1 MTSSKKGDFSA
12 IEQINAGH
20 VTTGFDCGSEELN
33 RYLQK
38 HALQNTR
45 ADGAVSRVTTRNG
58 IVAGYYSLAAGAVEH
73 AGATARVRKGLA
85 RHPIPLVIL
94 ARLAV
99 DKTAQGQGLGE
110 ALLKD
115 ALVRTAK
122 AADLIGV
129 RALIAHAKD
138 ESAKAFYE
146 RFDFEESPTDPLHM
160 FLLMKDIRLAL
171 E

>member
-1 MTSSKKGDFSA
+1 VTTTPKGDFGSV
-12 IEQINAGH
+12 ETINAAH
-20 VTTGFDCGSEELN
+20 STAGFDCGHEDLN
-33 RYLQK
+33 RYLHK

-45 ADGAVSRVTTRNG
+45 ADGAVTRVTARG
-58 IVAGYYSLAAGAVEH
+58 DRVVGYYSLAAGAAEH
-73 AGATARVRKGLA
+73 EEAPARVKKGLA

-99 DKTAQGQGLGE
+99 DRSAQRIGLGE

-115 ALVRTAK
+115 ALVRVAA

-138 ESAKAFYE
+138 ERARAFYE
-146 RFDFEESPTDPLHM
+146 RFDFEPSPTDPLHM
-160 FLLMKDIRLAL
+160 FLLMKDIRAAL
-171 E
+171 P

>member
-1 MTSSKKGDFSA
+1 MTSKTKGDFSP
-12 IEQINAGH
+12 IEQINASH

-38 HALQNTR
+38 YALQNTR
-45 ADGAVSRVTTRNG
+45 ADGAVTRVTAREG
-58 IVAGYYSLAAGAVEH
+58 RVVGYYSLAAGPAEH
-73 AGATARVRKGLA
+73 ADATARVRKGMA

-99 DKTAQGQGLGE
+99 DQSAQGQGLGE

-115 ALVRTAK
+115 ALVRVAS

-138 ESAKAFYE
+138 EKAKAFYE
-146 RFDFEESPTDPLHM
+146 RFEFERSPTDPLHT
-160 FLLMKDIRLAL
+160 FLLMKDIRAALA
-171 E
+171 

>member
-1 MTSSKKGDFSA
+1 VTAKDLVGA
-12 IEQINAGH
+12 VEQISAAH
-20 VTTGFDCGSEELN
+20 VTAGFDCGSEELN
-33 RYLQK
+33 RYLHK

-45 ADGAVSRVTTRNG
+45 ADGAVTRVTTRDG
-58 IVAGYYSLAAGAVEH
+58 RIVGYYSLAAGAAEH
-73 AGATARVRKGLA
+73 AAAPARVKKGLA

-99 DKTAQGQGLGE
+99 DRNAQRMGLGE

-115 ALVRTAK
+115 ALVRVAA

-138 ESAKAFYE
+138 EKAKAFYA
-146 RFDFEESPTDPLHM
+146 RFDFEPSPTDPLHM
-160 FLLMKDIRLAL
+160 FLLMKDIRAALA
-171 E
+171 

>member
-1 MTSSKKGDFSA
+1 VTTRSKDDFSPV
-12 IEQINAGH
+12 EQINADH
-20 VTTGFDCGSEELN
+20 VTAGFDCGSEELN
-33 RYLQK
+33 RYLVK

-45 ADGAVSRVTTRNG
+45 ADGAVTRVATRG
-58 IVAGYYSLAAGAVEH
+58 GRIIGYYSLAAGSAEQ
-73 AGATARVRKGLA
+73 AQAPARVRKGLA

-99 DKTAQGQGLGE
+99 DRSAQRIGLGE

-115 ALVRTAK
+115 ALVRVAA

-138 ESAKAFYE
+138 ERAKAFYE
-146 RFDFEESPTDPLHM
+146 RFDFEPSPTDPLHM
-160 FLLMKDIRLAL
+160 FLLMKDIRAALA
-171 E
+171 

>member
-1 MTSSKKGDFSA
+1 LTSNTKGDFSA
-12 IEQINAGH
+12 IEQIGASH

-38 HALQNTR
+38 YALQNTR
-45 ADGAVSRVTTRNG
+45 ADGAVTRVTTRNG
-58 IVAGYYSLAAGAVEH
+58 VVAGYYSLTAGAVEH
-73 AGATARVRKGLA
+73 AEATPRARQGLA

-99 DKTAQGQGLGE
+99 DKTAQGVRLGE

-115 ALVRTAK
+115 ALVRTAS

-129 RALIAHAKD
+129 RALVAHAKD
-138 ESAKAFYE
+138 EKAKAFYE
-146 RFDFEESPTDPLHM
+146 RFDFEPSPTDPLHM
-160 FLLMKDIRLAL
+160 FLLMKDIRAAL
-171 E
+171 N

>member
-1 MTSSKKGDFSA
+1 MTSSKKGGFSP
-12 IEQINAGH
+12 IEQISASH
-20 VTTGFDCGSEELN
+20 VTTGFDCGSEELS

-38 HALQNTR
+38 YALQNTR
-45 ADGAVSRVTTRNG
+45 ADGAVTRVTTRNG

-73 AGATARVRKGLA
+73 GEATPRVRKGLA

-99 DKTAQGQGLGE
+99 DKTAQGERLGE

-115 ALVRTAK
+115 ALVRVAG

-138 ESAKAFYE
+138 EKARAFYE
-146 RFDFEESPTDPLHM
+146 RYDFEPSPTDPLHM
-160 FLLMKDIRLAL
+160 FLLLKDIRAALA
-171 E
+171 